1 MIDVLVPEEQEGTQA
16 VVRAWLKKVGDRVEV
31 NDPLV
36 ELETDKVAMEVPA
49 PAAGVLREIVLEADA
64 AAVPGAVLGRIA
76 VEGEVD
82 ETADEEEEKPF
93 GLSLSKP
100 SRSTGEDK
108 GSASTSSARTGGLE
122 LRLSPSVKRA
132 LLQHDIDPS
141 RIEGTGRDGRITR
154 ADVDRAVEA
163 ATKVQEGPRTT
174 AQPAVI
180 PAEAGASGR
189 PAETSR
195 SEVPASAGSTGVRS
209 HSIPHDRMRLKI
221 AENMLASVTRAPHV
235 TAMFEADFSAIVAHR
250 ERHKAAWAK
259 KGVKLTYSAY
269 IVAAAAEAMKVA
281 PAINSRWHEDRLEIF
296 DDVNIGVGTALGEKG
311 LIVPVLRK
319 VQSLSLKGIA
329 AGLDEL
335 VEKARAEQLT
345 GRDVSG
351 GTFTISNHGVS
362 GSLFATPIIINQPQS
377 AILGVGKLEK
387 RVVVRE
393 VGGTDAILIR
403 PMAYVSLTIDHRVVD
418 GHQTNAWLSRF
429 VEVLEGW
436 PAE

>member
-1 MIDVLVPEEQEGTQA
+1 DVLVPEEQEGTQA

-49 PAAGVLREIVLEADA
+49 PVAGVLREILLETDA
-64 AAVPGAVLGRIA
+64 EAVPGAVLGRIS
-76 VEGEVD
+76 EG
-82 ETADEEEEKPF
+82 AEEASGSPARAGVQPGEGSSGPR
-93 GLSLSKP
+93 P
-100 SRSTGEDK
+100 SPGRN
-108 GSASTSSARTGGLE
+108 LHPE
-122 LRLSPSVKRA
+122 LRLSPAVKRA
-132 LLQHDIDPS
+132 LLQHDIDPA
-141 RIEGTGRDGRITR
+141 RLEGTGRDGRITR

-174 AQPAVI
+174 AQPKV
-180 PAEAGASGR
+180 AEPSDASIR
-189 PAETSR
+189 SR
-195 SEVPASAGSTGVRS
+195 SV
-209 HSIPHDRMRLKI
+209 PHDRMRLRI

-235 TAMFEADFSAIVAHR
+235 TAVFEADFSAIAAHR
-250 ERHKAAWAK
+250 ERHKAAYAK
-259 KGVKLTYSAY
+259 KGVKLSYTAY
-269 IVAAAAEAMKVA
+269 LVAAAAEAMKVA
-281 PAINSRWHEDRLEIF
+281 PAINSRWHDDRLEIF

-311 LIVPVLRK
+311 LIVPVLRN

-335 VEKARAEQLT
+335 IEKARAEQLS

-362 GSLFATPIIINQPQS
+362 GSLFAAPIIIAQPQS

-393 VGGTDAILIR
+393 VGGADAIAIR

-418 GHQTNAWLSRF
+418 GHQTNAWLTRF